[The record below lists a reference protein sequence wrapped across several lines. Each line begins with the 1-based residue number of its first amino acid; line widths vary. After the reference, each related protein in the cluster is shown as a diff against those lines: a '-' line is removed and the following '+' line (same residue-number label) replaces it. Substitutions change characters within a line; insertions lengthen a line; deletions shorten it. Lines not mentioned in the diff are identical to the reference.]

1 MYKVEWEKSYSSNSF
16 ENKNEYPSEEV
27 ISFIMGNYGSV
38 EDRSKIN
45 VLEVGCGWGNNLNFF
60 KHKGFSYTGIDF
72 SSTAVEHCLIN
83 HKNVFCCSMHD
94 MPFPSNT
101 FDVVVDRMA
110 IQHNPMEIIK
120 ETFEEVRRVLKK
132 SGSLFSILIDECST
146 NKYSFKTTYLN
157 QNKIKEFTKAYSDI
171 SLDYQIRSTN
181 SGKNFSR
188 VNILTAQK

>member
-27 ISFIMGNYGSV
+27 ISFIMRNYGSV

-94 MPFPSNT
+94 MPFQTNT

-110 IQHNPMEIIK
+110 IQHNPIEIIRIVGIIK
-120 ETFEEVRRVLKK
+120 CCCLIIEEKNRLLDNKFFPIAVSKLTCEKMLLKR
-132 SGSLFSILIDECST
+132 I
-146 NKYSFKTTYLN
+146 FK
-157 QNKIKEFTKAYSDI
+157 IE
-171 SLDYQIRSTN
+171 
-181 SGKNFSR
+181 
-188 VNILTAQK
+188 